1 MPFGNRTGLLG
12 LGQRTGRTMGYCAG
26 FGMPGSADAVQG
38 RGGFGFGRG
47 SGLGWSGRGRG
58 WRCSYRTT
66 GLPGWARAGY
76 GYPLYGPEFTA
87 KDEIKALQ
95 DQADFLKKQLE
106 DIQNHINI
114 LEKAQKQES

>member
-1 MPFGNRTGLLG
+1 
-12 LGQRTGRTMGYCAG
+12 MGYCAG
-26 FGMPGSADAVQG
+26 FGMPGSANPVPG

-58 WRCSYRTT
+58 WRCSYRAT

-76 GYPLYGPEFTA
+76 GYLLYGPEFTA
-87 KDEIKALQ
+87 KDEINVLQ

-106 DIQNHINI
+106 DIQNRIST
-114 LEKAQKQES
+114 LEKVQKQES